1 MRGKNHRE
9 NPPEHYS
16 KLNISRAAAAAVPFL
31 AGAFFAARQFSLK
44 QNGCRF
50 LGRILVVVKILGK
63 DFKLQ
68 MHTEIYM
75 AGVHIVYCVIY
86 AMHV

>member
-16 KLNISRAAAAAVPFL
+16 KLNISRAAVPFL